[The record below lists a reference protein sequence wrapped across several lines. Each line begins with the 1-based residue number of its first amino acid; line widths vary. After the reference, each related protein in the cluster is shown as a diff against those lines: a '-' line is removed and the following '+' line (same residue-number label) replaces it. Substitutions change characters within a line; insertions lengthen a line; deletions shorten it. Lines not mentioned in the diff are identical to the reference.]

1 MESPESVVAL
11 ALGCGVLSQIAA
23 AYLRIPSIVV
33 LFSVGLALGPEALGW
48 IEPAAL
54 GEGLFAIVSLSVAV
68 ILFEGAL
75 NLNIAQLRR
84 EAGVIRSLVTTGAL
98 ITWVGAAVAV
108 RWILDWPWELS
119 LLFGAIVIVTGPT
132 VIGPLLR
139 TLRVRP
145 SIATVLEAEGVLID
159 PIGAIL
165 AALTLEF
172 VLAPSADSLTAS
184 TLGLLPRLIFGTL
197 AGAAAGWLIG
207 VVLRR
212 RRLEAEGLDSLFV
225 LGAVLVLFTLCN
237 AALSESGILAVVAAG
252 VALANLPV
260 RLPPGLREFKGT
272 LTEGLIGLLFVL
284 LAADVGVSE
293 MMALGVGGLLSVAAL
308 IVVVRPLE
316 VTASAW
322 GSGLTFQERA
332 FVAWL
337 APRGIVAAAVA
348 SFAAAS
354 LEAHGQPGGAE
365 LRALVFLTIAITVV
379 VLGGLGPLVARML
392 GVRAPERDAVLVLG
406 ADAVGRALAGE
417 LRAGGRNVVF
427 LDSNPDHC
435 QLAREQ
441 GWRVVFGNALEERTL
456 ARAQPE
462 QALAV
467 VGVTA
472 NETVNNLFVR
482 EARDRFSV
490 PQAYVALE
498 GGHAG
503 VPRRL
508 LERDRIRALFDGEK
522 DIERWNVRFRHRLAE
537 VERFRW
543 VAPPAEE
550 VPVEGQTVV
559 PVGDELFLMLTVDRD
574 GRIEPMHDQLAPRE
588 GDVAAIALH
597 VERRD
602 DALAA
607 LAALGWQ
614 REEARSDEQ
623 AVESGTQR
631 AAGERSSS
639 GV

>member
-1 MESPESVVAL
+1 MDTPETVIAL

-54 GEGLFAIVSLSVAV
+54 GDGLFAIVSLSVAV

-84 EAGVIRSLVTTGAL
+84 EGGVIRSLVTTGAL
-98 ITWVGAAVAV
+98 ITWIGAAVAV
-108 RWILDWPWELS
+108 RWILDWPWALS

-145 SIATVLEAEGVLID
+145 TIATVLEAEGVLID

-184 TLGLLPRLIFGTL
+184 VLGLLPRLAFGTA
-197 AGAAAGWLIG
+197 AGAAAGWLVA

-212 RRLEAEGLDSLFV
+212 RRLEAEGLESLFV

-260 RLPPGLREFKGT
+260 HLPPGLREFKGT

-293 MMALGVGGLLSVAAL
+293 MVALGVGGLLSVAAL
-308 IVVVRPLE
+308 ILIVRPLE
-316 VTASAW
+316 VSASTW
-322 GSGLTFQERA
+322 GSGLTVPERA

-354 LEAHGQPGGAE
+354 LETHGQPGGAE

-379 VLGGLGPLVARML
+379 VLGGLGPLVSRLL
-392 GVRAPERDAVLVLG
+392 GVRAPDRDATLILG
-406 ADAVGRALAGE
+406 AEELGRALAEE

-427 LDSNPDHC
+427 LDSNPEHC
-435 QLAREQ
+435 RIAQEQ
-441 GWRVVFGNALEERTL
+441 GFTVVFGNALEERTL
-456 ARAQPE
+456 ARARPE

-472 NETVNNLFVR
+472 NETVNSLFVR
-482 EARDRFSV
+482 EARGHFSV
-490 PQAYVALE
+490 PEAYVALE
-498 GGHAG
+498 GGQAG
-503 VPRRL
+503 VPRQL
-508 LERDRIRALFDGEK
+508 LERERIHALFDGGK

-543 VAPPAEE
+543 EAPPEAAAAED
-550 VPVEGQTVV
+550 GATVV
-559 PVGDELFLMLTVDRD
+559 PAVDELFLMLTVDRD
-574 GRIEPMHDQLAPRE
+574 GRVELMHDQLAPRE

-597 VERRD
+597 TERREE
-602 DALAA
+602 ALEA
-607 LAALGWQ
+607 LAALGWH
-614 REEARSDEQ
+614 REEAPPEGQ
-623 AVESGTQR
+623 AAPSGESRVE
-631 AAGERSSS
+631 
-639 GV
+639 

>member
-1 MESPESVVAL
+1 MDTPETVFAL

-23 AYLRIPSIVV
+23 AYLRVPSIVV
-33 LFSVGLALGPEALGW
+33 LFSVGLLLGPEALGW
-48 IEPAAL
+48 IDPEAL
-54 GEGLFAIVSLSVAV
+54 GDGLFAVVSLSVAV
-68 ILFEGAL
+68 ILFEGGL
-75 NLNIAQLRR
+75 NLSVAHLRR
-84 EAGVIRSLVTTGAL
+84 EGGVIRSLVTTGAL
-98 ITWVGAAVAV
+98 ITWFGAAGAV
-108 RWILDWPWELS
+108 HWILGWSWALS

-145 SIATVLEAEGVLID
+145 AIATVLEAEGVLID
-159 PIGAIL
+159 PIGAIV

-184 TLGLLPRLIFGTL
+184 ALGLLPRLAFGAA
-197 AGAAAGWLIG
+197 AGAAAGWLIAL
-207 VVLRR
+207 VLRR

-225 LGAVLVLFTLCN
+225 LGAVLVLYTLCD
-237 AALSESGILAVVAAG
+237 ATLSESGILAVVAAG
-252 VALANLPV
+252 VALANLSV

-293 MMALGVGGLLSVAAL
+293 MAALGLGGLASVAVL
-308 IVVVRPLE
+308 IAVIRPLG
-316 VTASAW
+316 VAASAW
-322 GSGLTFQERA
+322 GSGLSFPERA

-392 GVRAPERDAVLVLG
+392 DVRAPERDAILILG
-406 ADAVGRALAGE
+406 ADEVGRALAEE

-435 QLAREQ
+435 RIAQER
-441 GWRVVFGNALEERTL
+441 GWTVVFGNALEERTL
-456 ARAQPE
+456 ARARPE
-462 QALAV
+462 RALAV

-472 NETVNNLFVR
+472 NETVNSLFVR
-482 EARDRFSV
+482 EARELFDV
-490 PQAYVALE
+490 PQAYAALE
-498 GGHAG
+498 SGHGG

-508 LERDRIRALFDGEK
+508 LERERIFALFDGEK
-522 DIERWNVRFRHRLAE
+522 DIERWTVRFRHRLVE

-543 VAPPAEE
+543 SAPLGDPELAAASPAQPSVDDLYVILTIER
-550 VPVEGQTVV
+550 G
-559 PVGDELFLMLTVDRD
+559 GLIEL
-574 GRIEPMHDQLAPRE
+574 MHDQIAPRE
-588 GDVAAIALH
+588 GDAAAVAVH
-597 VERRD
+597 GERRE
-602 DALAA
+602 DALEA
-607 LAALGWQ
+607 LAALGWHP
-614 REEARSDEQ
+614 DEP
-623 AVESGTQR
+623 AVEPVAAESGAQV
-631 AAGERSSS
+631 G
-639 GV
+639 

>member
-1 MESPESVVAL
+1 MDTPETVFAL

-23 AYLRIPSIVV
+23 AYLRVPSIVV

-48 IEPAAL
+48 IEPDAL
-54 GEGLFAIVSLSVAV
+54 GDGLFALVSLSVAV
-68 ILFEGAL
+68 ILFEGGL
-75 NLNIAQLRR
+75 NLNIGQLRR

-98 ITWVGAAVAV
+98 ITWFGAALAV
-108 RWILDWPWELS
+108 HWILDWSWAHS

-139 TLRVRP
+139 SLRVRP
-145 SIATVLEAEGVLID
+145 TIATVLEAEGVLID
-159 PIGAIL
+159 PIGAIV

-184 TLGLLPRLIFGTL
+184 ALGLLPRLVFGAA
-197 AGAAAGWLIG
+197 AGAAAGWLVS

-252 VALANLPV
+252 VTLANLPV
-260 RLPPGLREFKGT
+260 RLPPGLREFKGY

-284 LAADVGVSE
+284 LAADVGLSE
-293 MMALGVGGLLSVAAL
+293 MAALGMGGLLSVAVLIAL
-308 IVVVRPLE
+308 IRPLG
-316 VTASAW
+316 VAASAW
-322 GSGLTFQERA
+322 GSGLTFSERA

-337 APRGIVAAAVA
+337 GPRGIVAAAVA

-354 LEAHGQPGGAE
+354 LEAHGQSGGPE

-379 VLGGLGPLVARML
+379 VLGGLGPLVARVL
-392 GVRAPERDAVLVLG
+392 DVRAPERDAFLLLG
-406 ADAVGRALAGE
+406 ADAVGLALAEE
-417 LRAGGRNVVF
+417 LRGGSRRVVF

-435 QLAREQ
+435 RRAEEQ
-441 GWRVVFGNALEERTL
+441 GWPVVFGNALEERTL
-456 ARAQPE
+456 ARARPE

-472 NETVNNLFVR
+472 NETVNSLFVR
-482 EARDRFSV
+482 EARERFSV

-498 GGHAG
+498 GGNAG

-508 LERDRIRALFDGEK
+508 LERERIRALFDGEK
-522 DIERWNVRFRHRLAE
+522 EVERWNVRFRHRLAE

-543 VAPPAEE
+543 APLPEPSGPEGGSQEQLPA
-550 VPVEGQTVV
+550 
-559 PVGDELFLMLTVDRD
+559 DDLYLILTVERG
-574 GRIEPMHDQLAPRE
+574 GRVELMHDHLEPRE
-588 GDVAAIALH
+588 GDLAAIALH

-602 DALAA
+602 QALAA
-607 LAALGWQ
+607 LASLGW
-614 REEARSDEQ
+614 RPDDAKVDVGVEERDAQ
-623 AVESGTQR
+623 AG
-631 AAGERSSS
+631 
-639 GV
+639 